1 MTRGRTCPDLRKTL
15 NDQDCPAEKI
25 SRIAK
30 KGRYELERILL
41 RPNGT
46 NLSGVIED
54 FEWRIF
60 VPKVREVSV
69 PRTL

>member
-1 MTRGRTCPDLRKTL
+1 M
-15 NDQDCPAEKI
+15 
-25 SRIAK
+25 
-30 KGRYELERILL
+30 
-41 RPNGT
+41 NGT